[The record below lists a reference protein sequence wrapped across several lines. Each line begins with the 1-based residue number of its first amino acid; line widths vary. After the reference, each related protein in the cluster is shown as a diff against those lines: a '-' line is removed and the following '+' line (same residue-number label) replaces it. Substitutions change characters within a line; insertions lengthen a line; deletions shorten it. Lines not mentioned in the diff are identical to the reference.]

1 MGNPNINYAA
11 AGYELSLLL
20 SNQGASDYTSII
32 NQIDTDSKAEFNSS
46 FTNAEN
52 ASSSVLTYGQMIG
65 TNMSLSNAAS
75 TMTNANTDAQNMA
88 SNQKDT
94 YTRQAEIN
102 EWSAQNK
109 LDTLFFL
116 QILFIFL
123 GLIIVLIFLRQAGV
137 MSGVAINTTIVVLLI
152 IVIGVLW
159 NRASYTAKSRDT
171 RYWNRRFLGL
181 SDSNLSASAQC
192 NP

>member
-1 MGNPNINYAA
+1 MANPNINYAA

-20 SNQGASDYTSII
+20 NNQGASDYSRII
-32 NQIDTDSKAEFNSS
+32 NQIDTDSKTDFNSS
-46 FTNAEN
+46 FTNAQN
-52 ASSSVLTYGQMIG
+52 ASGSVLTYGQMIG
-65 TNMSLSNAAS
+65 RNMSLSNAAS
-75 TMTNANTDAQNMA
+75 TMTNANRDAQNLA

-123 GLIIVLIFLRQAGV
+123 GIIIVLIFLRQAGI
-137 MSGVAINTTIVVLLI
+137 MSGVSVNMTIGILLLV
-152 IVIGVLW
+152 VIGVLW
-159 NRASYTAKSRDT
+159 NRASYTAKSRDS

-181 SDSNLSASAQC
+181 SDSNLSVTAQC
-192 NP
+192 SP